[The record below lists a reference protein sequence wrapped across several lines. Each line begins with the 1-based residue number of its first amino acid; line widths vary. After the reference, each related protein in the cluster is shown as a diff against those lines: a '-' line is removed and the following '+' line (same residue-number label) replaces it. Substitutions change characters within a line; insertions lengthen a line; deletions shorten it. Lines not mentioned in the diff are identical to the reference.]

1 VKIIESPRE
10 AMQGIK
16 TFIPTTKKIDYINST
31 LKVGFDLVE
40 TGSFVSPSYI
50 PQMADSLEVLKKL
63 DLSST
68 SSRLMFLV
76 VNKKGARIVS
86 EYNEISCISYPFSIS
101 PTFSK
106 LNLNA
111 TFEQTLVAVDSINDI
126 CLKTGK
132 EFILYFSMAFGNP
145 YGDYWSI
152 DLLRQWVERFIP
164 MGIKT
169 FPLSNVSVPLDETM
183 ISTIFSKI
191 IPQYP
196 GTEFGLH
203 LHTTFNGWHD
213 KVNAAYLAGCRRFD
227 TVMTGIGGCPS
238 SGEEMLG
245 NLDTIKMNEYLM
257 EKKIATSINGQV
269 LMDTYGHVSKLFSE
283 YLN

>member
-1 VKIIESPRE
+1 MKIIESPRE

-16 TFIPTTKKIDYINST
+16 IFIPTTKKIDYINST
-31 LKVGFDLVE
+31 LKVGFDSVE
-40 TGSFVSPSYI
+40 TGSFVSRSYI
-50 PQMADSLEVLKKL
+50 PQMADSLEVIKKL

-76 VNKKGARIVS
+76 VNKKGAEIVS
-86 EYNEISCISYPFSIS
+86 EYDEISCISYPFSVS

-106 LNLNA
+106 LNLNSS
-111 TFEQTLVAVDSINDI
+111 FEQTLGVVDSIYEI

-152 DLLRQWVERFIP
+152 DHLRRWLERFIT

-169 FPLSNVSVPLDETM
+169 FPFSNVSVPIDENM
-183 ISTIFSKI
+183 ISTVFSTI

-196 GTEFGLH
+196 DIEIGLH
-203 LHTTFNGWHD
+203 LHTTNTGWHD

-227 TVMTGIGGCPS
+227 TVMTGIGGCPTS
-238 SGEEMLG
+238 REEMLG
-245 NLDTIKMNEYLM
+245 NLDTINMIDFLK
-257 EKKIATSINGQV
+257 EKEIATSIDGQV
-269 LMDTYGHVSKLFSE
+269 LIDTYGHVSKLFSE